1 MFVVGPTNIGQDVFS
16 ISEKMPMA
24 DCDSKLKMTGETPE
38 VRSDKREKREVR
50 EEKKEKLIEKRE
62 RERKRETRGKGHGAG
77 PTDQLTDR
85 QCKLQGCFGTA
96 KNSVL
101 DLISS

>member
-16 ISEKMPMA
+16 ISEKMPIA
-24 DCDSKLKMTGETPE
+24 DCDSKLKMTGETRE

-62 RERKRETRGKGHGAG
+62 REKKGNWGKRSWCGTNR
-77 PTDQLTDR
+77 PTDR
-85 QCKLQGCFGTA
+85 QTM
-96 KNSVL
+96 
-101 DLISS
+101 

>member
-1 MFVVGPTNIGQDVFS
+1 
-16 ISEKMPMA
+16 MA

-38 VRSDKREKREVR
+38 VRSDKRKKKISKRGR
-50 EEKKEKLIEKRE
+50 KRKIDRKE
-62 RERKRETRGKGHGAG
+62 RERKRETGGKGHGAG